1 MKKFLLISA
10 IIVLILFVIDKTILK
25 DKGIVKQIE
34 QAQKYEKID
43 NASDLPI
50 GLKEGELAP
59 DFELID
65 LEGNSIKLS
74 DYRGTPIFLNFWASW
89 CGPCKAEMPFM
100 EKVYSEKNNGSFEIL
115 AVNVTTS
122 EKNIG
127 NVEKFV
133 AEYELTFPIP
143 LDEKGSVSHQYDII
157 GYPTSFFI
165 DSDGV
170 IRSKAH
176 GPLTEEEMEKRI
188 NRLP

>member
-1 MKKFLLISA
+1 MKKFLLVSA
-10 IIVLILFVIDKTILK
+10 IIVLILFLIDKTILK

-34 QAQKYEKID
+34 QTQKYEKLR
-43 NASDLPI
+43 NANELPI
-50 GLKEGELAP
+50 GLKEGEQAP

-65 LEGNSIKLS
+65 LEGNPIKLS
-74 DYRGTPIFLNFWASW
+74 NYRGMPVFLNFWASW

-100 EKVYSEKNNGSFEIL
+100 EKVYGGKNKGNFEIL

-122 EKNIG
+122 EKNIE
-127 NVEKFV
+127 NVERFV
-133 AEYELTFPIP
+133 SNYELTFPIP
-143 LDEKGSVSHQYDII
+143 LDEKGSVSHQYNII

-170 IRSKAH
+170 IRSIAH
-176 GPLTEEEMEKRI
+176 GPLTEDEMANRI